1 MSIRFAFAVLA
12 CSFAM
17 VASSYSQDGAF
28 PVTVEHALGTIT
40 IEAAPERVI
49 ALIDRDADTLL
60 ALGVQ
65 PVAIRS
71 NFGFEAGVGPWSEK
85 LLTSEPIVW
94 TGRELDYEAIAA
106 ARPDLI
112 VFTHSGGDEDEY
124 AFLSQIAPTVYL
136 PHGAAPWSATTEQT
150 TLTIAAALGRR
161 DDGLALLNT
170 LEKHLAEQK
179 AAHPE
184 FSGKTANYLDI
195 FPGGIWSYGEYHIV
209 NQTIYALG
217 FSPIAATAQV
227 PEGEANIT
235 ISAEL
240 LPDYDADI
248 VVAFPYGRSF
258 DALLAETPTLD
269 TLTSVKQGR
278 FILLGDLAFSAASV
292 VSIPYAVDQLVP
304 QFAAALAP

>member
-1 MSIRFAFAVLA
+1 MADRTDQSDGQAMTDPTPLLSLRGIGKRYGAV
-12 CSFAM
+12 
-17 VASSYSQDGAF
+17 VA
-28 PVTVEHALGTIT
+28 V
-40 IEAAPERVI
+40 
-49 ALIDRDADTLL
+49 
-60 ALGVQ
+60 
-65 PVAIRS
+65 
-71 NFGFEAGVGPWSEK
+71 
-85 LLTSEPIVW
+85 
-94 TGRELDYEAIAA
+94 REVD
-106 ARPDLI
+106 
-112 VFTHSGGDEDEY
+112 
-124 AFLSQIAPTVYL
+124 
-136 PHGAAPWSATTEQT
+136 
-150 TLTIAAALGRR
+150 
-161 DDGLALLNT
+161 
-170 LEKHLAEQK
+170 
-179 AAHPE
+179 
-184 FSGKTANYLDI
+184 LDI